1 MFSRILVPVDLAH
14 PQELEKALQ
23 IAANL
28 ARNYGAPICYV
39 GVTEETPSPVA
50 HNPREFAQKLAA
62 FAAEQAARHSIEATA
77 RAYPAHD
84 PATEI
89 NDILLRAVAEIGAD
103 LVVMAS
109 HKPNIANYILP
120 SHGGGIAAHSSAS
133 VFLVR

>member
-14 PQELEKALQ
+14 PQELEKALK
-23 IAANL
+23 IAADL
-28 ARNYGAPICYV
+28 ARNYGVPICYV
-39 GVTEETPSPVA
+39 GVTEEAPSPIA

-62 FAAEQAARHSIEATA
+62 FAAEQAARHGIEASA

-84 PATEI
+84 PAVEI
-89 NDILLRAVAEIGAD
+89 TDILLRAVAEVGAD

-109 HKPNIANYILP
+109 HKPNIADYILP
-120 SHGGGIAAHSSAS
+120 SHGGGIATHTGIS